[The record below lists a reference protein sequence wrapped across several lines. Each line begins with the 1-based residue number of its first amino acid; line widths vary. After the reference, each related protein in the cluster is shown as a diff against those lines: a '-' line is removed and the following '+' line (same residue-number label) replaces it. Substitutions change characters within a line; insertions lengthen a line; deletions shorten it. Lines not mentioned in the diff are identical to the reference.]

1 MALSLQQ
8 KEAQVAEVREVA
20 QSAQS
25 AVAAEYRGLTVGQM
39 TELRAQAR
47 SAGVF
52 LKVVKNTLAKIAVEG
67 TEFACLQDSLK
78 GPVLLAFSND
88 DPGSA
93 ARVVKAFAKDNDKLV
108 TISVAIG
115 GQVLPA
121 NQLEALASL
130 PTLDEARSQLVRV
143 LQAPM
148 SQLVRTLAEPA
159 AMLART
165 LQAKADS
172 AAAS

>member
-8 KEAQVAEVREVA
+8 KEAQVAEVREAA

-47 SAGVF
+47 GAGVF
-52 LKVVKNTLAKIAVEG
+52 LKVVKNTLAKLAVEG
-67 TEFACLQDSLK
+67 TEFACMQESLK
-78 GPVLLAFSND
+78 GPVLLAFSSD
-88 DPGSA
+88 DPGAA
-93 ARVVKAFAKDNDKLV
+93 ARIVKAFAKDNDKLV
-108 TISVAIG
+108 TVSLAIG
-115 GQVLPA
+115 GQLLPA
-121 NQLEALASL
+121 TQLEALASL
-130 PTLDEARSQLVRV
+130 PTLDEARSQLVGV
-143 LQAPM
+143 LQAPL

-165 LQAKADS
+165 MQARSES
-172 AAAS
+172 ASAG

>member
-8 KEAQVAEVREVA
+8 KEAQVAEVKEAA

-25 AVAAEYRGLTVGQM
+25 AVAAEYRGLSVGQM

-47 SAGVF
+47 SAGVY

-67 TEFACLQDSLK
+67 TEFACLRDSLK

-88 DPGSA
+88 DPGAA
-93 ARVVKAFAKDNDKLV
+93 ARVVKAFAKENDKLV

-115 GQVLPA
+115 GRLLPA

-159 AMLART
+159 AMFART
-165 LQAKADS
+165 LQARSDG
-172 AAAS
+172 AAEG